1 MKFTDE
7 SVKVIEGPIQTRE
20 KQYREEGFFK
30 IASYHAIAHD
40 LEAIARM
47 DPDLVILDE
56 AQRNE
61 RTPEQAP
68 RYRSFCKVVDCMRVH
83 THAREK
89 KDTQ

>member
-1 MKFTDE
+1 LPAPPWRGF
-7 SVKVIEGPIQTRE
+7 
-20 KQYREEGFFK
+20 REEVRLEQYGYRATTAGTGEK
-30 IASYHAIAHD
+30 AI
-40 LEAIARM
+40 ET
-47 DPDLVILDE
+47 
-56 AQRNE
+56 NE